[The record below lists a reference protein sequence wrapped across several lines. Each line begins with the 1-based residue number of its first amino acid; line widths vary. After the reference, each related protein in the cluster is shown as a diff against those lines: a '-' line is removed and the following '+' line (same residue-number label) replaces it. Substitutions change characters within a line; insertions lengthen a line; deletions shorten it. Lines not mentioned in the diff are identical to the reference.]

1 MKHIF
6 IFLLLIAN
14 LDVCSQQIILDESYD
29 DWQSATTNYKDK
41 SGDGNSSG
49 VDITDVKFSNDD
61 KNLFVYLDLTKEIN
75 IQENNKITIFIDADN
90 STSTGLQRNGIGVD
104 ISYTFGDKAGKIYL
118 QNNAYD
124 VFHDEAGLITS
135 PTVTSERFEFCLSRS
150 IGFNNLKVNMGAA
163 IRIIISDETNSGDKA
178 PDTGSYL
185 YELDQ
190 SKIFTPQAFKLS
202 KKSNEVR
209 ITGYNVLKDNLFAGT
224 LQSNYKRIFKA
235 INPDIIGFCE
245 IYDNSSAQTA
255 ALMETFLPSSNSQK
269 WYHAEAVPDI
279 RVVSRFPIVNARNID
294 GNGAFHI
301 NLGTKQLLYIV
312 AHLPCCDNET
322 GRQAEVDKIMSFIR
336 SVKYGIS
343 TFQIPVN
350 SPIVIVGDMNLVG
363 YKAQQETFLSGN
375 IGDNTTYGPDFEPD
389 WDNTEL
395 EEAKPL
401 TTSLPYTFTW
411 YNDFGKYSAGR
422 LDYIIYTGSVMS
434 LQNSFALW
442 TPAMTNADLTAAGLQ
457 KEDIPSASDHLP
469 VIADFN
475 IEGKTGTNEDA
486 ITLPFFF
493 TQKNGEIAV
502 ESDLTGKI
510 LISDTAGRILFN
522 LEKDAPGEQVLHLP
536 ELSGLF
542 IFTFE
547 TNQGVYSVK
556 FFR

>member
-1 MKHIF
+1 M
-6 IFLLLIAN
+6 IAN

-41 SGDGNSSG
+41 SGDGNSSS

-61 KNLFVYLDLTKEIN
+61 KNLFVYLDLSKEIN

-90 STSTGLQRNGIGVD
+90 SPTTGIQRNGIGAD

-118 QNNAYD
+118 QQNSLYD

-163 IRIIISDETNSGDKA
+163 TRIIISDETNSGDKA

-279 RVVSRFPIVNARNID
+279 KV
-294 GNGAFHI
+294 
-301 NLGTKQLLYIV
+301 
-312 AHLPCCDNET
+312 
-322 GRQAEVDKIMSFIR
+322 EVDS
-336 SVKYGIS
+336 
-343 TFQIPVN
+343 
-350 SPIVIVGDMNLVG
+350 
-363 YKAQQETFLSGN
+363 
-375 IGDNTTYGPDFEPD
+375 
-389 WDNTEL
+389 
-395 EEAKPL
+395 
-401 TTSLPYTFTW
+401 
-411 YNDFGKYSAGR
+411 R
-422 LDYIIYTGSVMS
+422 L
-434 LQNSFALW
+434 
-442 TPAMTNADLTAAGLQ
+442 
-457 KEDIPSASDHLP
+457 
-469 VIADFN
+469 
-475 IEGKTGTNEDA
+475 
-486 ITLPFFF
+486 
-493 TQKNGEIAV
+493 
-502 ESDLTGKI
+502 
-510 LISDTAGRILFN
+510 
-522 LEKDAPGEQVLHLP
+522 
-536 ELSGLF
+536 
-542 IFTFE
+542 
-547 TNQGVYSVK
+547 
-556 FFR
+556 